1 MGAGIGYTVATGLSM
16 LILSLF
22 GIGAFL
28 LAVIPIY
35 AIAPILVYIGVVT
48 ANQVVRETPKLEVP
62 VIFIALFPWIANWAL
77 TLANNVL
84 GAAGTA
90 AGTVGIDKLASKGV
104 YYEGLSHLGNGAPI
118 ASLLWGCIAIFAIND
133 KPLRGAAAA
142 AVAAVLSI
150 VGFIHSPTVA
160 FAKGASVE
168 FFFGY
173 LMIAAI
179 FVIKFMMDRSKS
191 QPKPESG
198 KNAA

>member
-1 MGAGIGYTVATGLSM
+1 
-16 LILSLF
+16 
-22 GIGAFL
+22 
-28 LAVIPIY
+28 
-35 AIAPILVYIGVVT
+35 
-48 ANQVVRETPKLEVP
+48 
-62 VIFIALFPWIANWAL
+62 
-77 TLANNVL
+77 
-84 GAAGTA
+84 
-90 AGTVGIDKLASKGV
+90 VGIDKLASKGV

-142 AVAAVLSI
+142 AVAAALSI

-179 FVIKFMMDRSKS
+179 FVIKFMMDRSKA

-198 KNAA
+198 ENAA